1 MVDGRNQKQGA
12 DGEGEGAEEG
22 EDELVQ
28 QDRSPANLGGAE
40 GVGETAE
47 LVGGGQHWGTEQA
60 PVVHP
65 PSPDAQPKRP
75 VFLFLR
81 LESEQQA
88 ENNRTKNRPNKLQ
101 PPEKS
106 QQLLLL
112 PQQQNKTNS
121 S

>member
-28 QDRSPANLGGAE
+28 QDRSPADPGRAQ
-40 GVGETAE
+40 GVGEVAE
-47 LVGGGQHWGTEQA
+47 LAGGGQHWGTEQT
-60 PVVHP
+60 PVVHT
-65 PSPDAQPKRP
+65 PSPDAEPERP
-75 VFLFLR
+75 VFLLLR
-81 LESEQQA
+81 LKPEQQV
-88 ENNRTKNRPNKLQ
+88 ENNRAKNRPNKLQ